1 MWMPKKDEAG
11 RGARRHESGGE
22 SGDKGLG
29 EQMKV
34 QERKEKV
41 KGKRRREEKKGGKG
55 NTFVL

>member
-29 EQMKV
+29 E
-34 QERKEKV
+34 
-41 KGKRRREEKKGGKG
+41 
-55 NTFVL
+55 